1 MDTVRDAQWSFLDVL
16 RSQVEAD
23 PYQTTRE
30 LAVTFKIVCALIVA
44 LVDFII
50 IWKIYQ
56 LRGISGLATR
66 NAFTLTQRAVK
77 WLTVTPWNTLPR
89 GHRVWERAVQQRRI
103 NGREVKKVQNT
114 LSTCFEH
121 QNRMAG
127 ENGTAAAITP
137 YLLHS
142 NNSKKWT
149 KLDSHSQTRYEKQI
163 GFFVKFK
170 VENLILTA
178 KKVHRNHGRISN
190 EIRLA
195 LNFLL
200 LSVCF
205 LAMTIC
211 FNIPLKNG
219 ILRELLTK
227 LTCNLNSAKWAI
239 YALGSPTIR
248 SGVLRFLKCRRNDPT
263 NATTSIMGRHTKT

>member
-1 MDTVRDAQWSFLDVL
+1 MTR
-16 RSQVEAD
+16 
-23 PYQTTRE
+23 PYTYIYW
-30 LAVTFKIVCALIVA
+30 TFNIALQIVCALIVA

-56 LRGISGLATR
+56 LRGISGLAKR
-66 NAFTLTQRAVK
+66 NAFTLTQRA
-77 WLTVTPWNTLPR
+77 
-89 GHRVWERAVQQRRI
+89 
-103 NGREVKKVQNT
+103 
-114 LSTCFEH
+114 
-121 QNRMAG
+121 
-127 ENGTAAAITP
+127 
-137 YLLHS
+137 
-142 NNSKKWT
+142 
-149 KLDSHSQTRYEKQI
+149 
-163 GFFVKFK
+163 
-170 VENLILTA
+170 
-178 KKVHRNHGRISN
+178 VHRNHGRISN

-219 ILRELLTK
+219 ILKELLTK